1 MWLLFFLACG
11 GPLGAPDDT
20 AVDEG
25 CFSDQGAVE
34 VGGGSLT
41 YEPVA
46 DGTDLTMVHG
56 PQGGWHVLASARFTD
71 VSPIVEIHYTIE
83 ARSPEGDV
91 ALVSDNAYRV
101 QMVQDVECGGF
112 YPGMYGYLNVTALID
127 EEDEERDTPPELIAG
142 HELVLTMAVIDQE
155 GRTAT
160 DTLTGTAALDPMDAA
175 AEE

>member
-1 MWLLFFLACG
+1 MWLLFLLACG

-20 AVDEG
+20 AVDGG
-25 CFSDQGAVE
+25 CFSNPGAVE

-56 PQGGWHVLASARFTD
+56 PQGGWHVLAGARFTD

-83 ARSPEGDV
+83 ARSPEGEV
-91 ALVSDNAYRV
+91 ALVSDNSYRV

-112 YPGMYGYLNVTALID
+112 YPGMYGYLNVTALV
-127 EEDEERDTPPELIAG
+127 EGERDTPPELIAG
-142 HELVLTMAVIDQE
+142 HELVLTMAVTDQE

-160 DTLTGTAALDPMDAA
+160 DALTGIAALDPMDEDM
-175 AEE
+175 EE